1 MNRTAVLSAVFALA
15 LAPLAANAA
24 SLPARDDQKDWTILV
39 FLNAN
44 NNLDSFAPLNMN
56 QMEVAGSTDRVNVV
70 VEVTREGADKT
81 QRYLMQKDTDTSTVS
96 SPVLENMPKVD
107 MGDIASLKAFIQ
119 WGIQK
124 YPAKHYMVDIWNH
137 GSGWEKKSIEV
148 ARGVSYDDSTGNHIT
163 TTQLGQCLRDIA
175 ASRGSKI
182 DVISYDAC
190 LMQMA
195 EVCAEVADGAS
206 YQCASEETIPGA
218 GWPYDSWLTQVVAD
232 PGADAPTVCKYLVN
246 AYHDCYN
253 GGAQGHMSGT
263 LSMVDLSQI
272 GAVSA
277 AADDF
282 THALLSDAS
291 AMPKVLEAIRN
302 TQSYAEPSHHDV
314 QDFVDQAITSVGS
327 DAVKTAGAALKAA
340 VQKAVLSSEFTGDS
354 MGKSTGFA
362 IWIPTYTSQSLLT
375 SYKDLAWAKGGK
387 WTEFVTALTSNGS
400 QAHANREETR
410 VKNFVQ
416 LDAAAR

>member
-1 MNRTAVLSAVFALA
+1 MRTFVLSALLA
-15 LAPLAANAA
+15 LAPLAANVQAGD
-24 SLPARDDQKDWTILV
+24 PTPDQKDWTVLV

-56 QMEVAGSTDRVNVV
+56 QMEVAGSTDRVNIV
-70 VEVTREGADKT
+70 VEVTREGATQT
-81 QRYLMQKDTDTSTVS
+81 QRYLMQKDTDTSTVT
-96 SPVLENMPKVD
+96 SPVLESMPKAD
-107 MGDIASLKAFIQ
+107 MGDINTLKAFIQ

-137 GSGWEKKSIEV
+137 GSGWEKKSIEP

-163 TTQLGQCLRDIA
+163 TKQLGDCLRDLA
-175 ASRGSKI
+175 SSRGSKL

-218 GWPYDSWLTQVVAD
+218 GWPYDTWLTQVVAN
-232 PGADAPTVCKYLVN
+232 PGWDAPAVCNALVN

-272 GAVSA
+272 SAVSA
-277 AADDF
+277 AADNF
-282 THALLSDAS
+282 THALTADPA

-314 QDFVDQAITSVGS
+314 NDFVDQCVTSIGS

-340 VQKAVLSSEFTGDS
+340 VAKTVLSSEYTGDG
-354 MGKSTGFA
+354 MAKSTGFA

-375 SYKDLAWAKGGK
+375 SYKDLVWAKGGK
-387 WTEFVTALTSNGS
+387 WADFVTTLTSNGS
-400 QAHANREETR
+400 NANANREVAR
-410 VKNFVQ
+410 VKTFVQ
-416 LDAAAR
+416 LDAGL